1 MTAQG
6 TEAKDPTEQK
16 KKNILI
22 VDDDRDIG
30 DMLQKVLSEQ
40 TDCNVLWI
48 AESELAL
55 DTVAFMRPSLL
66 LLDYLMPEMNGI
78 MLYNRLQEIEN
89 MRGVPI
95 IFISASVMFPF
106 EELNQP
112 GVHVLKKPFELDEL
126 LDTVAQLL
134 T

>member
-1 MTAQG
+1 MTDQG
-6 TEAKDPTEQK
+6 TDVSAASGQ

-30 DMLQKVLSEQ
+30 DLLQKILSEQ
-40 TDCNVLWI
+40 TDYNVLWI

-55 DTVAFMRPSLL
+55 DTVIFMRPSLL
-66 LLDYLMPEMNGI
+66 LLDYLMPEMNGLT
-78 MLYNRLQEIEN
+78 LYYRLQEMEI

-95 IFISASVMFPF
+95 IFISASIMFPF

-134 T
+134 A

>member
-1 MTAQG
+1 M
-6 TEAKDPTEQK
+6 TEQGMDDLVTTGQ

-30 DMLQKVLSEQ
+30 DLLQKILAEQ
-40 TDCNVLWI
+40 TDYNVLWL

-55 DTVAFMRPSLL
+55 DTLAFMRPSLL
-66 LLDYLMPEMNGI
+66 ILDYLMPEMNGLT
-78 MLYNRLQEIEN
+78 LYYRLQEMEG
-89 MRGVPI
+89 MRGIPI
-95 IFISASVMFPF
+95 IFISASIMFPF

-112 GVHVLKKPFELDEL
+112 GVYVIKKPFELDEL

-134 T
+134 A